1 MATVTAICTGLA
13 LLVLALLAI
22 TAGIRNSDK
31 REKRAN
37 GGPASIFVAALAYV
51 VVLAPV
57 VMPYG
62 LVLAT
67 ALLLIVVIALPAIAS
82 GLAVKT
88 RARLGDKAGVVY
100 DWAGVVVSFA
110 LLAGILATA
119 GSVLSLMGG
128 VNRMLVTAVIG
139 LAGAGYL
146 LAQGREAASRT
157 SRWTVAVAFIIP
169 AILLLGGAVVSKPEV
184 LIDSLVPY
192 QALPLGTAAALV
204 LGVGACGFLDPAM
217 GLTLRGSQKP
227 GKAALWGA
235 VIAAAFVLVF
245 GLGLILLYGGAF
257 VAPTLQAFL
266 LAAAPALA
274 IGYFMFF
281 VVFVLASAA
290 DTQLA
295 AASEVAAQDTSYRR
309 RRPVTAAIIVLAILL
324 AMFVPAPGQIF
335 AVAATIAAAAFGAI
349 LPSVSGKLP
358 DLAPLPGVI
367 VGLVG
372 AIIVAVIMGV
382 TSALT
387 FGTATVVCLI
397 VAFVLA
403 LVTSA
408 VVGKRQPTTEP
419 AAA

>member
-1 MATVTAICTGLA
+1 MAWLAQAICWRKVG
-13 LLVLALLAI
+13 
-22 TAGIRNSDK
+22 R
-31 REKRAN
+31 R
-37 GGPASIFVAALAYV
+37 
-51 VVLAPV
+51 
-57 VMPYG
+57 
-62 LVLAT
+62 
-67 ALLLIVVIALPAIAS
+67 
-82 GLAVKT
+82 
-88 RARLGDKAGVVY
+88 
-100 DWAGVVVSFA
+100 
-110 LLAGILATA
+110 
-119 GSVLSLMGG
+119 
-128 VNRMLVTAVIG
+128 
-139 LAGAGYL
+139 
-146 LAQGREAASRT
+146 QGT

-192 QALPLGTAAALV
+192 QALPLGTAAAF
-204 LGVGACGFLDPAM
+204 GARCWRVWIPRSSYGLD
-217 GLTLRGSQKP
+217 LRGSQKP

-349 LPSVSGKLP
+349 LPAVSGKAARP
-358 DLAPLPGVI
+358 C
-367 VGLVG
+367 
-372 AIIVAVIMGV
+372 
-382 TSALT
+382 
-387 FGTATVVCLI
+387 TATGCHCRSSRSNHRCRDYGSDVSPDFRNCHRG
-397 VAFVLA
+397 A
-403 LVTSA
+403 
-408 VVGKRQPTTEP
+408 
-419 AAA
+419 

>member
-22 TAGIRNSDK
+22 TAGIRNSEK

-57 VMPYG
+57 VIPYG

-88 RARLGDKAGVVY
+88 RSRLGDKAGVVY
-100 DWAGVVVSFA
+100 DWAGIVVSFA

-128 VNRMLVTAVIG
+128 VNRWLVTAVIG

-157 SRWTVAVAFIIP
+157 SRWTVAIAFIIP
-169 AILLLGGAVVSKPEV
+169 AILLLGGAVVSKPAV
-184 LIDSLVPY
+184 LVDSLVPY
-192 QALPLGTAAALV
+192 EALPLGTAAALV
-204 LGVGACGFLDPAM
+204 LAVGACGFLDPAM

-235 VIAAAFVLVF
+235 VIAAGFVLVF
-245 GLGLILLYGGAF
+245 GLGLILIYGGAF
-257 VAPTLQAFL
+257 VAPSLQAFL

-281 VVFVLASAA
+281 AVFVLASAA
-290 DTQLA
+290 DTQIA
-295 AASEVAAQDTSYRR
+295 AASELAAEDTSYRR
-309 RRPVTAAIIVLAILL
+309 RRPVTAIIVVLAIFL

-349 LPSVSGKLP
+349 LPAASGKMP
-358 DLAPLPGVI
+358 DLAPLPGVVVGI
-367 VGLVG
+367 VG
-372 AIIVAVIMGV
+372 AAIVALIMGI

-387 FGTATVVCLI
+387 FGTATVVCLL

-403 LVTSA
+403 LVTSL
-408 VVGKRQPTTEP
+408 VVGKRQPAAKP